1 MPFCFPQDFRKGCFT
16 KSLVTGVLGS
26 MGRKASAGVKSLTA
40 RGARRRIRAAEIE
53 KRDDANYPSLI
64 VEHPNVYASLQ
75 ASRVSVRGRVTPET
89 RSM

>member
-26 MGRKASAGVKSLTA
+26 MGRKASTGVKSLTT
-40 RGARRRIRAAEIE
+40 RGARRRITAAEIE
-53 KRDDANYPSLI
+53 NRDDANYPSLI
-64 VEHPNVYASLQ
+64 VEHPNVYASVQ
-75 ASRVSVRGRVTPET
+75 TSRVSVRGRVTPET